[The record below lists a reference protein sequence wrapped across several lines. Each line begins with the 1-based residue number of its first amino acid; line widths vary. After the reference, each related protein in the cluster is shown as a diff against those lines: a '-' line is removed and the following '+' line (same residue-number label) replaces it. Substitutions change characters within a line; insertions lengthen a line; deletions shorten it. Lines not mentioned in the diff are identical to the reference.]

1 MKYLVILLF
10 RWAIYMTEQNGDL
23 NPKKKIF
30 ANM

>member
-23 NPKKKIF
+23 NPKKDIY
-30 ANM
+30 